1 VRDALLW
8 SEPAPATLRTPRR
21 GWVTAWDLGVL
32 AAANAA
38 VILGLWW
45 RAGGV
50 TDVHDAVD
58 ALTSAGRLLGLL
70 GAYSAL
76 VQLLLLARVPALE
89 RTLGFDRLAIWHR
102 RNGKACLYLVLAHVV
117 LIVAG
122 YAASERVSPPVE
134 FWHLETRFPGVLPA
148 TLGFALLVMV
158 AVSSFVIYRR
168 RLRYETWYFVH
179 LYAYLAVA
187 LAFSHQ
193 LATGTEFI
201 GDPVARSYW
210 YALYLGTLG
219 TLVAYRLAAPAL
231 RALFHDL
238 RVEDVSVEGPG
249 VVSLRLTGRHL
260 DRLGARSGQ
269 FFLFRFLTRDRWWE
283 AHPFSL
289 SAAPDGRSLR
299 ITVKALGD
307 FTARLAR
314 VRPGTRVIAEGP
326 YGAFTEDARRRP
338 RVAFI
343 AGGVGITPVRA
354 LLEDVRGD
362 VVVVYRVAAEGDVI
376 FRDELERLVAARR
389 ARLHYVVGD
398 HRDAGERGLLGP
410 GQLRALVPDL
420 LERDVYVCGP
430 AGMVDTTLANLREAG
445 VARTHIHAERFAL

>member
-1 VRDALLW
+1 MRNALLW
-8 SEPAPATLRTPRR
+8 SEPAPAALRTPRR
-21 GWVTAWDLGVL
+21 GWITAWDLGVL

-38 VILGLWW
+38 VIVGLWW

-50 TDVHDAVD
+50 TDVHGAAD

-70 GAYSAL
+70 GAYCAL

-102 RNGKACLYLVLAHVV
+102 RNGKACLYLVAGHVIFI
-117 LIVAG
+117 LAG
-122 YAASERVSPPVE
+122 YAAGEGVSPIE
-134 FWHLETRFPGVLPA
+134 EALRLETRFPGVLPA

-193 LATGTEFI
+193 LATGTEFLD
-201 GDPVARSYW
+201 DPVARGYW
-210 YALYLGTLG
+210 YALYLVTLG
-219 TLVAYRLAAPAL
+219 TLVAFRLLAPAL
-231 RALFHDL
+231 RALVHDL

-249 VVSLRLTGRHL
+249 VVSLRLTGRRL
-260 DRLGARSGQ
+260 DRLGARAGQ

-307 FTARLAR
+307 FTARLGR

-326 YGAFTEDARRRP
+326 YGAFTEDARRRR

-354 LLEDVRGD
+354 LLEEAQGD
-362 VVVVYRVAAEGDVI
+362 VAVVYRVAAQEDVI
-376 FRDELERLVAARR
+376 FRVELERLVAARG
-389 ARLHYVVGD
+389 ARLDYVVGD
-398 HRDAGERGLLGP
+398 HRDPGAQQLLGP
-410 GQLRALVPDL
+410 GHLRALVPDL
-420 LERDVYVCGP
+420 LDRDVYVCGP
-430 AGMVDTTLANLREAG
+430 AGMVDATLANLRDAG
-445 VARTHIHAERFAL
+445 VTRAHIHAERFAL